1 MRQLLKFSINNIGSF
16 SYLPRR
22 REQEHINTWHSGFD
36 MTGCALTEPRNDKIM
51 CKTLKM
57 SSKETTLFL
66 SPNQWFSRFAL
77 TERV

>member
-1 MRQLLKFSINNIGSF
+1 
-16 SYLPRR
+16 
-22 REQEHINTWHSGFD
+22 

-66 SPNQWFSRFAL
+66 SPNQWFSEFAL
-77 TERV
+77 QKEFDYYGEVLNYGLPRSDDLVNQNHIKLEKDA